1 MTVDVDLPAAD
12 VVRLLAW
19 RVDALVIAFR
29 VDFTDAA
36 IANLRDRQLLA
47 NEHGRA
53 DLEIAQPDDDG
64 RAALFELKRTR
75 AIDKFYFESGD
86 VRCVIDLQAPAP
98 NEPLRRPTAHPYVPG
113 QREQEMRDAGIAP
126 PQFGW
131 TLELTARASWLAC
144 TDLIAAVAALTKL
157 AGLFGDVHAERLRR
171 FDLCADFAGW
181 RLDPSDA
188 DSWVKPRRAKLA
200 SYIPD
205 IAHEETDDADELE
218 EQGGKVSARAYRDK
232 RGRVTGFTV
241 GAGGALSMRCYDK
254 RAELRLPQSEHK
266 RDFEHEIWKAA
277 PGVGWTPED
286 ERPVSRL
293 EFQLRGEA
301 LDEMNLRD
309 PRELAS
315 KIDRVWAY
323 CVERWVRLVLPDTA
337 SRLSRCLLD
346 PRWVAATA
354 VVFYH
359 RAAPITRMRRRG
371 AASMAQGLG
380 SMLSLLGQLG
390 QLGPV
395 ASELR
400 SYGQEAAVAEQVK
413 PELRQGMV
421 ESLLAEICEGFR
433 RVAVDEISRGRKA
446 KTLERLIVSIRAAD
460 ARFAP
465 LPENLTPS

>member
-1 MTVDVDLPAAD
+1 MTD
-12 VVRLLAW
+12 VRLLAR
-19 RVDALVIAFR
+19 RVDALVLAFR
-29 VDFTDAA
+29 VDFTDTM
-36 IANLRDRQLLA
+36 IAHLRERQA
-47 NEHGRA
+47 VAQEHGKA
-53 DLEIAQPDDDG
+53 DLEISCADDDG
-64 RAALFELKRTR
+64 RSYLFELKRTR

-86 VRCVIDLQAPAP
+86 VRCVIDLQAAP
-98 NEPLRRPTAHPYVPG
+98 PGEPKRRPTNNPYVPG
-113 QREQEMRDAGIAP
+113 TREQEMRDAGIAP
-126 PQFGW
+126 AQFGW
-131 TLELTARASWLAC
+131 TLEVTARASWLAANEL
-144 TDLIAAVAALTKL
+144 DGAIAAIVKL

-181 RLDPSDA
+181 RLDPIDA

-218 EQGGKVSARAYRDK
+218 AQGGKVSARAYRDK

-266 RDFEHEIWKAA
+266 RDFEHQIWQAA
-277 PGVGWTPED
+277 PGVEWTPED

-301 LDEMNLRD
+301 LDEMELRD
-309 PRELAS
+309 PRTLAS

-323 CVERWVRLVLPDTA
+323 CVERWVRLVQPETA
-337 SRLSRCLLD
+337 TRLSRCLLD

-354 VVFYH
+354 VLFYH
-359 RAAPITRMRRRG
+359 RAAPITRLRRRG
-371 AASMAQGLG
+371 AASLAQGLG

-390 QLGPV
+390 QLGPI
-395 ASELR
+395 AAELR
-400 SYGQEAAVAEQVK
+400 SYGKECDVAERVK

-421 ESLLAEICEGFR
+421 ESLLAELCEGFR
-433 RVAVDEISRGRKA
+433 RVAVAEIGKGQKA
-446 KTLERLIVSIRAAD
+446 KSLERLIVAVRAAE

-465 LPENLTPS
+465 LPDNLTQS